1 MFLSVTDIIIIA
13 IVILV
18 VLAILYFYVWKN
30 RKDPCKG
37 CPYAKKCKSKEEC
50 NKK

>member
-1 MFLSVTDIIIIA
+1 MFLSITDVII
-13 IVILV
+13 V
-18 VLAILYFYVWKN
+18 VLAVLLVVSIIYFHYWKN

-37 CPYAKKCKSKEEC
+37 CPYAKACEKKEDC